1 MIYDFFTDIRTKGLW
16 SMSLNKECLI
26 SVNKINDVYEFAY
39 SKQGSIKKKKVFDN
53 EDSAYYYV
61 CGFYDSV
68 MYL

>member
-1 MIYDFFTDIRTKGLW
+1 
-16 SMSLNKECLI
+16 MSLNKECLI